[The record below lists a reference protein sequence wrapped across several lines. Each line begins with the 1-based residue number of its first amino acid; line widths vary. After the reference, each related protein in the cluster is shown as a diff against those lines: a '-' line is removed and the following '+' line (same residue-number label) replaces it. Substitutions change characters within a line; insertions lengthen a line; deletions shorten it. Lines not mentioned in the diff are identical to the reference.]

1 MTDKKHYN
9 SDLEK
14 IDDIVSYFF
23 KWATTSIVMLV
34 LAIISVTCAIA
45 KAIWHAYHGKPQ
57 DGDPTDNSA
66 E

>member
-14 IDDIVSYFF
+14 MDDILSYFF
-23 KWATTSIVMLV
+23 KWATASIVMLFV
-34 LAIISVTCAIA
+34 AIISVTSAIV
-45 KAIWHAYHGKPQ
+45 KTIWHAYHGKPE
-57 DGDPTDNSA
+57 DGDPTDNSS